1 MTTNELLSGLSP
13 AEAERVLALGT
24 RMTLPSGAT
33 LFRLGDPAD
42 RLFLTERG
50 RIRLTL
56 PLQIRG
62 REEDILIEEKTPGQ
76 TVGWSALIPP
86 YRFTLS
92 ATAPVETEVIALPR
106 EALRSYFETTPA
118 VGYKITSNL
127 AAVAL
132 LTYFA
137 GNPAAGYKIA
147 LNLAVVVGHR
157 LQLFQT
163 MWLREVQR
171 TVELRSA

>member
-1 MTTNELLSGLSP
+1 MAHELLSGLSP
-13 AEAERVLALGT
+13 AEVGQVLTLGT
-24 RMTLPSGAT
+24 KVTVSSGAS

-42 RLFLTERG
+42 RIFLTERG

-56 PLQIRG
+56 PMQVRG
-62 REEDILIEEKTPGQ
+62 REEDILIEEKSPGQ

-92 ATAPVETEVIALPR
+92 ATASVETELIALSR
-106 EALRSYFETTPA
+106 ESLQACFETSPA
-118 VGYKITSNL
+118 V
-127 AAVAL
+127 
-132 LTYFA
+132 
-137 GNPAAGYKIA
+137 GYKIA

-157 LQLFQT
+157 LQLVQA
-163 MWLREVQR
+163 MWLREMQR